1 MKIWERYTKDEKQ
14 LKIDCVDLL
23 SKFYLEL
30 GQKPD
35 TEQVVLMAQLL
46 YHDLVRY
53 YGGMTIEEVKF
64 AIEQGIRNSENGNF
78 VNVRN
83 FNIWLKEYKKSAAL
97 KRQQRLLTDFEKEQQ
112 TQKLISNTINQAKR
126 LK

>member
-1 MKIWERYTKDEKQ
+1 MKIRKRYTEDVKQ
-14 LKIDCVDLL
+14 FKIDCVDIV
-23 SKFYLEL
+23 SKCYLEL

-46 YHDLVRY
+46 YNDLIRFHKDL
-53 YGGMTIEEVKF
+53 TIEEVQF
-64 AIEQGIRNSENGNF
+64 AFDKGIRSSDNGGF

-83 FNIWLKEYKKSAAL
+83 FNIWLKEYKAKAVASRRNNHITEFERD
-97 KRQQRLLTDFEKEQQ
+97 RQN
-112 TQKLISNTINQAKR
+112 QKLIANTIKQAKR

>member
-1 MKIWERYTKDEKQ
+1 
-14 LKIDCVDLL
+14 
-23 SKFYLEL
+23 
-30 GQKPD
+30 
-35 TEQVVLMAQLL
+35 MAQLL

-64 AIEQGIRNSENGNF
+64 AFEQGIRNSENGNF

-97 KRQQRLLTDFEKEQQ
+97 KRQQRLLTD
-112 TQKLISNTINQAKR
+112 
-126 LK
+126 

>member
-23 SKFYLEL
+23 SKCYLEL

>member
-23 SKFYLEL
+23 SKCYLEL

-64 AIEQGIRNSENGNF
+64 AFEQGIRNSENGNF

-112 TQKLISNTINQAKR
+112 TQKLIGNTINKAKR

>member
-1 MKIWERYTKDEKQ
+1 MKIWQRYTQDQKQ
-14 LKIDCVDLL
+14 LKIDCVDIV
-23 SKFYLEL
+23 SKCYLEL

-46 YHDLVRY
+46 YNDLTRF
-53 YGGMTIEEVKF
+53 YGGLTIEEVQF
-64 AIEQGIRNSENGNF
+64 AFDKGIRDSENGGF

-83 FNIWLKEYKKSAAL
+83 FNIWLKEYKSKAAL
-97 KRQQRLLTDFEKEQQ
+97 KRQQRQLTDFERDRQN
-112 TQKLISNTINQAKR
+112 QKLIGNTINKAKR

>member
-23 SKFYLEL
+23 SKCYLEL

-53 YGGMTIEEVKF
+53 YGGLTIEEVNF
-64 AIEQGIRNSENGNF
+64 AFEQGIRNSDNGNF

-112 TQKLISNTINQAKR
+112 TQKLIGNTINKAKR

>member
-1 MKIWERYTKDEKQ
+1 MKIRKRYTEDVKQ
-14 LKIDCVDLL
+14 FKIDCVDIV
-23 SKFYLEL
+23 SKCYLEL

-46 YHDLVRY
+46 YNDLIRFHKDL
-53 YGGMTIEEVKF
+53 TIEEVQF
-64 AIEQGIRNSENGNF
+64 AFDKGIRSSDNGGF

-112 TQKLISNTINQAKR
+112 TQKLIGNTINQAKR